1 MFNEKFDFAKKNLD
15 EIRKLYIDS
24 PWTHANKCNFTSSS
38 KKFDDANKIYYEF
51 NYLFGE
57 IYPDIVD
64 EIKIFRL
71 LSLENFPLPLNW
83 KDIYKFRILHEI

>member
-24 PWTHANKCNFTSSS
+24 PGPMLTNAILLHLQKNLMMQIKYIMNLLSLW
-38 KKFDDANKIYYEF
+38 
-51 NYLFGE
+51 E